1 MASIK
6 STYPDF
12 KRADLKAYRQLHT
25 GSDVCWGHGW
35 AELQESTINIES
47 TEDQTECV
55 CVCGEGLYLMFGHQ
69 RSPIKFDFKIKES
82 TW

>member
-25 GSDVCWGHGW
+25 GSDACWGHGW

-47 TEDQTECV
+47 TEDQT
-55 CVCGEGLYLMFGHQ
+55 G
-69 RSPIKFDFKIKES
+69 
-82 TW
+82 

>member
-25 GSDVCWGHGW
+25 GSDACWGHGW

-47 TEDQTECV
+47 TEDQTVCV
-55 CVCGEGLYLMFGHQ
+55 CVFGHQ
-69 RSPIKFDFKIKES
+69 RSPIKFDFKIEES
-82 TW
+82 T

>member
-55 CVCGEGLYLMFGHQ
+55 CVCVV
-69 RSPIKFDFKIKES
+69 KAC
-82 TW
+82 T

>member
-47 TEDQTECV
+47 TEDQTV
-55 CVCGEGLYLMFGHQ
+55 CVFGHQ
-69 RSPIKFDFKIKES
+69 RSPIKFDFKIEES